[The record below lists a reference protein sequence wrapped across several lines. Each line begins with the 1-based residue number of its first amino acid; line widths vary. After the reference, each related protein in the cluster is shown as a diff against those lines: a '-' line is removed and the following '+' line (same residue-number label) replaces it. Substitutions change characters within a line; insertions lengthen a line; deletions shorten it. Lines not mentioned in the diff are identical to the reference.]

1 MNSQRTNIKQEARQE
16 TTIRVSMQQVLDSQL
31 LELGDDDLLMR
42 IDNEINENG
51 ALEEGR
57 DEHDDDYE
65 ELETDDSYDSPHNDT
80 DDISYNVDS
89 EELPVYVPGSSE
101 SQTEMPL
108 GDTKSF
114 IDELKEQLAEQE
126 LESAKQR
133 ELVEY
138 LIASLDDNGFID
150 RPIGNIVDDL
160 ILYHNVDV
168 DDAEMER
175 ALQVLQRLDPP
186 GIGARNLKECMAI
199 QLRRKIEESQEEGNE
214 QRTKQLNMALDI
226 VENYFDVFKR
236 NDREQLM
243 RVMKVDTEK
252 IGKAI
257 AEIVKLNPR
266 PGLSLSESATGK
278 AMAIEPDFIIET
290 SVDGNISF
298 TLRGGKIPE
307 LRVNPEYQEILN
319 KTDATKLTPAQK
331 EDYKYIKNNVERAQ
345 GFINA
350 IHRRQETLARTM
362 KAIIDAQRSFMISQD
377 DADLKPLTG
386 GEIAKRVGV
395 DGSTISRAVSGRYA
409 LLDGT
414 LYPLKDF
421 FLRTK
426 RNANGEEVLRTQ
438 VETAIAQM
446 IDNEDKKKPLND
458 IQISDKLKSMGLNIQ
473 RRTVAK
479 YRDQMNIPTASIR
492 KKYK

>member
-1 MNSQRTNIKQEARQE
+1 
-16 TTIRVSMQQVLDSQL
+16 
-31 LELGDDDLLMR
+31 
-42 IDNEINENG
+42 
-51 ALEEGR
+51 
-57 DEHDDDYE
+57 
-65 ELETDDSYDSPHNDT
+65 
-80 DDISYNVDS
+80 
-89 EELPVYVPGSSE
+89 
-101 SQTEMPL
+101 
-108 GDTKSF
+108 
-114 IDELKEQLAEQE
+114 
-126 LESAKQR
+126 
-133 ELVEY
+133 
-138 LIASLDDNGFID
+138 
-150 RPIGNIVDDL
+150 
-160 ILYHNVDV
+160 
-168 DDAEMER
+168 MER

-479 YRDQMNIPTASIR
+479 YRDQMNIPTASLR